1 MGPGLARARVGSS
14 HVILR
19 FFDYYMFMGTVINY
33 SEKKRKKKNR
43 TKFYKI
49 EQIIKPNKL

>member
-1 MGPGLARARVGSS
+1 VKKK
-14 HVILR
+14 
-19 FFDYYMFMGTVINY
+19 
-33 SEKKRKKKNR
+33 EKKNQ

>member
-1 MGPGLARARVGSS
+1 MGPGLARVRVGSS

-33 SEKKRKKKNR
+33 SEKKRKKK
-43 TKFYKI
+43 I
-49 EQIIKPNKL
+49 EQNFIKLNKL

>member
-1 MGPGLARARVGSS
+1 MVLHFAGLARAGVGSS

-33 SEKKRKKKNR
+33 SEKKRKKK
-43 TKFYKI
+43 I